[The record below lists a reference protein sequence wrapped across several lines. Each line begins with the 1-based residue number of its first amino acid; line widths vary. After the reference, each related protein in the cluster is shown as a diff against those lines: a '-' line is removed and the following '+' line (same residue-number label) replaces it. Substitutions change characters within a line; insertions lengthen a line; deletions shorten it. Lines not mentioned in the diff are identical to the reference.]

1 MECGW
6 RRSDSRT
13 SDEREEQQI
22 PRTTYMMM
30 RAGGIDIAG
39 RMRMRE
45 AGGLDLGWIEWDA
58 GRNIDFPESV
68 FPSSFSFSSSPL
80 PLSPAIIDS
89 AIGVTNRNCT
99 HCIVRRG
106 PS

>member
-30 RAGGIDIAG
+30 QAGGIDIAG
-39 RMRMRE
+39 RMRIRE
-45 AGGLDLGWIEWDA
+45 AGGLDLGWIE
-58 GRNIDFPESV
+58 
-68 FPSSFSFSSSPL
+68 
-80 PLSPAIIDS
+80 
-89 AIGVTNRNCT
+89 
-99 HCIVRRG
+99 
-106 PS
+106 